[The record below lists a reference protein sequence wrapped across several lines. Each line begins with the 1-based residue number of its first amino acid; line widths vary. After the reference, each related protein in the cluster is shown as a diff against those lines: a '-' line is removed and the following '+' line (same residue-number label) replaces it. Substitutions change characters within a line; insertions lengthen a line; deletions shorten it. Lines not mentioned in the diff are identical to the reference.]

1 MTQLTR
7 RDFGKNAFM
16 LSFLTALGLPR
27 AAHAATA
34 SDFLDKVKKDPFIN
48 RDDIDYAIKSYYQT
62 YNCTTPYPH
71 KFNEVVTKWHL
82 RSLQFSMDHKIQK
95 ERADHYITT
104 MAPILKRV
112 KMRVAEKGPDAAL
125 NGMFE
130 GTSCSYQLF
139 ERIDVKPN
147 ERSFPCPYNYLLQ
160 QCKKYLGTFT
170 INWEDVCGNW
180 CIPVWNGFAKE
191 IGVTLTIKTGE
202 TCNVKLKIQE

>member
-1 MTQLTR
+1 MNQLTR

-16 LSFLTALGLPR
+16 LSCLTALGLPR

-34 SDFLDKVKKDPFIN
+34 GDFLDKVKNDPFIQ
-48 RDDIDYAIKSYYQT
+48 RDDIQYAIKSYYQT

-82 RSLQFSMDHKIQK
+82 RSLQFCINHKIEK
-95 ERADHYITT
+95 DHVDHYVTT

-112 KMRVAEKGPDAAL
+112 KSRVGTKGPDAAL

-130 GTSCSYQLF
+130 GTTCAYKLF
-139 ERIDVKPN
+139 EHIDVKPG
-147 ERSFPCPYNYLLQ
+147 ERTFPCPYKYLLE

-170 INWEDVCGNW
+170 LNWEDVCGKW
-180 CIPVWNGFAKE
+180 CTPVWNGFAKE
-191 IGVTLTIKTGE
+191 IGVAITIKTGE
-202 TCNVKLKIQE
+202 TCSVKLKA

>member
-1 MTQLTR
+1 MNQLTR

-16 LSFLTALGLPR
+16 LSCLTALGLPR

-34 SDFLDKVKKDPFIN
+34 GDFLDKVKNDPFIQ
-48 RDDIDYAIKSYYQT
+48 RDDIQYAIKSYYQT

-82 RSLQFSMDHKIQK
+82 RSLQFCIDHKIEK
-95 ERADHYITT
+95 DHVDHYVAT

-112 KMRVAEKGPDAAL
+112 KSRVGTKGPDAAL

-130 GTSCSYQLF
+130 GTTCAYQLF
-139 ERIDVKPN
+139 EQIDVKPG
-147 ERSFPCPYNYLLQ
+147 ERIFPCPYKYLLE

-170 INWEDVCGNW
+170 LNWEDVCGKW
-180 CIPVWNGFAKE
+180 CTPVWNGFAKE
-191 IGVTLTIKTGE
+191 IGVAITIKTGE
-202 TCNVKLKIQE
+202 TCSVKLKA

>member
-1 MTQLTR
+1 MSQLTR

-16 LSFLTALGLPR
+16 LSCLTALGFPR

-34 SDFLDKVKKDPFIN
+34 GDFLDKVKNDPFIQ
-48 RDDIDYAIKSYYQT
+48 RDDIQYAIKSYYQT

-82 RSLQFSMDHKIQK
+82 RSLQFCIDHKIEK
-95 ERADHYITT
+95 DHVDHYFTT

-112 KMRVAEKGPDAAL
+112 KSRVGTKGPDAAL

-130 GTSCSYQLF
+130 GTTCAYQLF
-139 ERIDVKPN
+139 EHIDVKPG
-147 ERSFPCPYNYLLQ
+147 ERTFPCPYKYLLE

-170 INWEDVCGNW
+170 INWEDVCGKW
-180 CIPVWNGFAKE
+180 CTPVWNGFAKE
-191 IGVTLTIKTGE
+191 IGVAITIKTGE
-202 TCNVKLKIQE
+202 TCSVKLKA

>member
-16 LSFLTALGLPR
+16 LSCLTALGLPR

-34 SDFLDKVKKDPFIN
+34 GDFLDKVKNDPFIQ
-48 RDDIDYAIKSYYQT
+48 RDDIEYALKSYYQT

-71 KFNEVVTKWHL
+71 KFNEVITKWHL
-82 RSLQFSMDHKIQK
+82 RSLQFCIDHKIEK
-95 ERADHYITT
+95 EHVDHYVAT

-112 KMRVAEKGPDAAL
+112 QSRVETKGPDAAL

-130 GTSCSYQLF
+130 GTTCAYQLF
-139 ERIDVKPN
+139 EHIDVKPG
-147 ERSFPCPYNYLLQ
+147 ERTFPCPYKYLLE

-170 INWEDVCGNW
+170 INWEDVCGKW
-180 CIPVWNGFAKE
+180 CTPVWNGFAEE
-191 IGVTLTIKTGE
+191 IGVAITIKTGE
-202 TCNVKLKIQE
+202 TCSVKLKA

>member
-16 LSFLTALGLPR
+16 LSCLTALGLPR

-34 SDFLDKVKKDPFIN
+34 GDFLDKVKNDPFIQ
-48 RDDIDYAIKSYYQT
+48 RDDIQYAIKSYYQT

-71 KFNEVVTKWHL
+71 KFNEVITKWHL
-82 RSLQFSMDHKIQK
+82 RSLQFCIDHKIEK
-95 ERADHYITT
+95 DHVDHYVAT

-112 KMRVAEKGPDAAL
+112 KSRVGTKGPDAAL

-130 GTSCSYQLF
+130 GTTCAYQLF
-139 ERIDVKPN
+139 EHIDVKPS
-147 ERSFPCPYNYLLQ
+147 ERTFPCPYKYLLE

-170 INWEDVCGNW
+170 INWEDVCGKW
-180 CIPVWNGFAKE
+180 CTPVWNGFAKE
-191 IGVTLTIKTGE
+191 IGVAITIKTGE
-202 TCNVKLKIQE
+202 TCSVKLKA

>member
-1 MTQLTR
+1 MIMNQLTR

-16 LSFLTALGLPR
+16 LSCLTALGLPR

-34 SDFLDKVKKDPFIN
+34 GDFLDKVKNDPFIQ
-48 RDDIDYAIKSYYQT
+48 RDDIQYAIKSYYQT

-82 RSLQFSMDHKIQK
+82 RSLQFCIDHTIEKDHV
-95 ERADHYITT
+95 DHYVTT

-112 KMRVAEKGPDAAL
+112 KSRVGTKGPDAAL

-130 GTSCSYQLF
+130 GTTCAYQLF
-139 ERIDVKPN
+139 EHIDVKPG
-147 ERSFPCPYNYLLQ
+147 ERTFPCPYKYLLE

-170 INWEDVCGNW
+170 LNWEDVCGKW
-180 CIPVWNGFAKE
+180 CTPVWNGFAKE
-191 IGVTLTIKTGE
+191 IGVTITIKTGE
-202 TCNVKLKIQE
+202 TCSVKLKA

>member
-16 LSFLTALGLPR
+16 LSCLTALGLPR

-34 SDFLDKVKKDPFIN
+34 SDFLGKVKNDPFIN

-71 KFNEVVTKWHL
+71 KFNEVITKWHL
-82 RSLQFSMDHKIQK
+82 RSLQFSMDHKIQE
-95 ERADHYITT
+95 ERVKHYVTT
-104 MAPILKRV
+104 MSPILKRV
-112 KMRVAEKGPDAAL
+112 KMRVDKAGPDAAL

-130 GTSCSYQLF
+130 GTTCAYQLF

-147 ERSFPCPYNYLLQ
+147 ERIFPCHYN
-160 QCKKYLGTFT
+160 
-170 INWEDVCGNW
+170 
-180 CIPVWNGFAKE
+180 
-191 IGVTLTIKTGE
+191 
-202 TCNVKLKIQE
+202 